1 MRVLFVCLGNI
12 CRSPTADAVFTKVVK
27 DAGLDQVIEIDSAGT
42 YGYHEGQP
50 PDPRSQQVARRRG
63 YDLSGLRGRKVTAD
77 DFDRFDYILAMDRSN
92 LADLNAL
99 RPSGSQARV
108 QLFLEFGAG
117 GPGAEVPDPYSGGS
131 SGFDTVLDLIEEAS
145 AGFLAHLRAEHR
157 ELMKPDQ

>member
-1 MRVLFVCLGNI
+1 MMRVLFVCLGNI

-92 LADLNAL
+92 LADLNA
-99 RPSGSQARV
+99 
-108 QLFLEFGAG
+108 
-117 GPGAEVPDPYSGGS
+117 
-131 SGFDTVLDLIEEAS
+131 
-145 AGFLAHLRAEHR
+145 
-157 ELMKPDQ
+157 